1 MVYRPELYAIIGDGS
16 AMIFLDIDDTLV
28 THTRAL
34 DAAAVEFGVRFKD
47 RLPHY
52 RDFLSA
58 WSQSFQR
65 HMPPFRQGK
74 ISLEE
79 QRRRRMR
86 EIFQSDLSDGSA
98 DELFSSYLELYEDNC
113 KLFDD
118 VRPFL
123 DFHRG
128 EKLGIITNWRT
139 EPQVSKLEKAGIR
152 DYFSAIITEEM
163 AGVPKPDKR
172 IFEYA
177 LKVSGC
183 RAEKAVYIGDNL
195 QEDAMASGQAG
206 FRGVWLN
213 RDNLKCEENIES
225 ISRLTEFR
233 LLPNQGGYSNIG

>member
-1 MVYRPELYAIIGDGS
+1 
-16 AMIFLDIDDTLV
+16 MIFLDIDDTLI

-34 DAAAVEFGVRFKD
+34 DAAAVEFGMRFKD

-52 RDFLSA
+52 QDFLSA

-65 HMPPFRQGK
+65 HMQPFREGK

-98 DELFSSYLELYEDNC
+98 DELFSSYLELYENNC

-118 VRPFL
+118 VLPFL
-123 DFHRG
+123 DSHSG
-128 EKLGIITNWRT
+128 EKLGIISNWRT
-139 EPQVSKLEKAGIR
+139 EPQVGKLEKTGIR
-152 DYFSAIITEEM
+152 GYFSSIVTEEM
-163 AGVPKPDKR
+163 AGAPKPNRK

-177 LKVSGC
+177 LRVSGC
-183 RAEKAVYIGDNL
+183 RAENAVYIGDNL
-195 QEDAMASGQAG
+195 REDAKASGEAG

-225 ISRLTEFR
+225 IPRLTEFR
-233 LLPNQGGYSNIG
+233 LLPNQSGYSNIG